1 LRLPKIEKIE
11 VTSISKK
18 VMNPVD
24 RRQEIIL
31 ERIIDFYYNTVFTKL
46 QGHKHRL
53 RDLFVTLQQISLMLC
68 HTSTPEEAYQAVID
82 AVMSNFGF
90 CDIQVIEVNIR
101 AAIMGKRVENL
112 QNPRDLIYRNLTSG
126 NYGSSR

>member
-1 LRLPKIEKIE
+1 MTILRLLKIEKIE

-46 QGHKHRL
+46 
-53 RDLFVTLQQISLMLC
+53 
-68 HTSTPEEAYQAVID
+68 
-82 AVMSNFGF
+82 
-90 CDIQVIEVNIR
+90 
-101 AAIMGKRVENL
+101 
-112 QNPRDLIYRNLTSG
+112 
-126 NYGSSR
+126 

>member
-1 LRLPKIEKIE
+1 MTILRLPKIEKIE

-46 QGHKHRL
+46 
-53 RDLFVTLQQISLMLC
+53 
-68 HTSTPEEAYQAVID
+68 
-82 AVMSNFGF
+82 
-90 CDIQVIEVNIR
+90 
-101 AAIMGKRVENL
+101 
-112 QNPRDLIYRNLTSG
+112 
-126 NYGSSR
+126 